1 MKKLLIFGAGGFGC
15 EAFTIA
21 KDVGYSIVGF
31 VDSKCSES
39 LPALLLGSDHDIEKI
54 IASHKDVMGFV
65 AIGNSLLRKKVSEDM
80 KNKGIEIVSLVH
92 PTSLIAEDVSIG
104 EGAIIYPNVTIMN
117 SSKISKG
124 ALINSNVSIGH
135 DVCVGEFSNV
145 NLGANLAGCVQV
157 GDCTLIGM
165 GANVIEGNRIGND
178 VTIGA
183 GAVVT
188 KNLIEKGVYL
198 GIPAIK
204 RGSND

>member
-1 MKKLLIFGAGGFGC
+1 
-15 EAFTIA
+15 
-21 KDVGYSIVGF
+21 
-31 VDSKCSES
+31 
-39 LPALLLGSDHDIEKI
+39 
-54 IASHKDVMGFV
+54 
-65 AIGNSLLRKKVSEDM
+65 
-80 KNKGIEIVSLVH
+80 
-92 PTSLIAEDVSIG
+92 
-104 EGAIIYPNVTIMN
+104 MN